1 MKKIDTAFMSRWRI
15 LCFLLLAS
23 IATAAN
29 AQIDMTHMKTE
40 RYDAYSV
47 SMVNPLDSTFD
58 LSVSFEGDKIS
69 SKEVYDFFF
78 SQLDSIMYSEYG
90 DKYDSKAQ
98 EALHKKMFKDLKKK
112 NREAVKKRKKIMKEE
127 HKKLKKAMKSPD
139 LLNQYIL
146 DLQKDS
152 IQ

>member
-1 MKKIDTAFMSRWRI
+1 MSRWRI
-15 LCFLLLAS
+15 LCFLVLAS

-112 NREAVKKRKKIMKEE
+112 NREAVKKRKKIMKGVEWGMLY
-127 HKKLKKAMKSPD
+127 KQYKAMKSPD
-139 LLNQYIL
+139 LLDQYIL